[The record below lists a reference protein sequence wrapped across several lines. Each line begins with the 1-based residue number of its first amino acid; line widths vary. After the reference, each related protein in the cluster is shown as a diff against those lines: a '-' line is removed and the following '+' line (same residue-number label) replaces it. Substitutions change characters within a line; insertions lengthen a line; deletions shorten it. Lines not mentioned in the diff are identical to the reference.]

1 MGYTYKRP
9 SGRQQGWKRRTFVG
23 SKRAYPSPR
32 CSKSISSFADKM
44 VLECGLEETAD
55 GSGGA
60 YFNADKIVCQ
70 LIDALKLPIRP
81 DHVHIQIL
89 GDGFRAMHSTNIV
102 NVGVRVLVETEEEA
116 GDTSFTALATL

>member
-1 MGYTYKRP
+1 MGFTYKRP
-9 SGRQQGWKRRTFVG
+9 TGRQQGWKRRTFVG

-44 VLECGLEETAD
+44 VRESGLEEFTGD
-55 GSGGA
+55 SGGA
-60 YFNADKIVCQ
+60 QFDANKIVCQ
-70 LIDALKLPIRP
+70 LIDSLKLPIRP

-89 GDGFRAMHSTNIV
+89 GDGFRAMHSNDIV

-116 GDTSFTALATL
+116 GNTSFTALATL

>member
-1 MGYTYKRP
+1 
-9 SGRQQGWKRRTFVG
+9 
-23 SKRAYPSPR
+23 
-32 CSKSISSFADKM
+32 M
-44 VLECGLEETAD
+44 VRDSGLEEFAD

-60 YFNADKIVCQ
+60 QFDVNKIVCQ
-70 LIDALKLPIRP
+70 LIDSLKLPIRP